1 MFGLVFGCMFEGESQ
16 TGYTLSVEP
25 VITHTTP
32 YLNPFT
38 GDTVNLNGMTTY
50 RMYVNTVNQSDLVSA
65 LAAFDSIPLIL
76 SSTSVPAWYNDT
88 LYGTNFGS
96 EMNTFYFSFLPH
108 LQYDSWLTIGA
119 AESTPGYTL
128 SETAPAPHWAAFNAG
143 QNININSALGWSLF
157 GLNPC
162 PTGVGCNYTHPAY
175 GGPDYKVLL
184 GQITTAGVLSGVLN
198 IQLFVGGLG
207 ANDQLLSFA
216 FEGPGTYGLVVPG
229 CTDETACN
237 YDVDATSDDGSC
249 TFPDV
254 GYTCAGTCISDV
266 DSDGVCDALDV
277 PGCTDGDA
285 CNFDAAATDE
295 DGSCTYAQ
303 AGYTC
308 AGACLSDG
316 DGDGTCDA
324 NEVDGCTNEDACN
337 FNPNATDDDG
347 TCLVA
352 SGCDS
357 CMNGAVMDGDS
368 DDDGVCD
375 TDEIEGC
382 TDAAACN
389 FDDEATDDD
398 GTCQLI
404 GVCDDCIEGVFVD
417 GDVDDD
423 GLCDAAEVEGCTNP
437 LACNYNDLA
446 SNDDGSCL
454 VAGPC
459 DVCLDGDFTDGDAD
473 DDSVCDGDEVAGCT
487 VEEACNYD
495 VAATDDDGTC
505 VFAIAGYDCDGVC
518 LSDIDGDEVC
528 DEFEIAGCTDL
539 QACNYNPAAT
549 DDNGSCLTNDACGVC
564 GGNGIP
570 AGACDCAGNTVDAV
584 GVCGGSCAA
593 DVDNDDVCDTV
604 DPCVGSFDSCGVCNG
619 PGAVYTCGCT
629 GIPAG
634 DCDCFGN
641 QTDAIGV
648 CGGDCAADVDMDGVC
663 DIDEIPGCTDMEA
676 CNYDADATDD
686 DGSCLQLDACGIC
699 GGPGIP
705 AGDCD
710 CDGNQLD
717 AVGVC
722 GGDCIADTDGDGV
735 CDTDEILGCTDE
747 NAPNYNPEATE
758 DDGSCIVCTL
768 VAGTVESTDVSC
780 FGGSDGGASWTVSG
794 GESITYFLLP
804 GDNTNTTGG
813 FEGLVAGTYTIL
825 AFDAND
831 CVLEQVITVGEPDVL
846 EVTIDEITDAVDN
859 DGAIDISIDGGVE
872 PYVISWTGTAGAA
885 TGYTSADE
893 DIEGLATGTY
903 AVVVTD
909 ANGCTAEG
917 EAVIDVNGLDEALG
931 FGFVVFPNPST
942 DAATLVWGGSQ
953 AVEWMTV
960 TDGLGRVVESV
971 RIAGTEGRMELNAG
985 NFSSGVY
992 TISVG
997 ASTGVSTQRWVI
1009 AN

>member
-1 MFGLVFGCMFEGESQ
+1 MFEGESQ
-16 TGYTLSVEP
+16 TGYTLTVEP

-32 YLNPFT
+32 YVSPF
-38 GDTVNLNGMTTY
+38 GEPVNLNGMTTY
-50 RMYVNTVNQSDLVSA
+50 RIYVNTVNQSDYVSA
-65 LAAFDSIPLIL
+65 LAAYDSIPLIL

-88 LYGTNFGS
+88 AYGVNLGS
-96 EMNTFYFSFLPH
+96 EVNSGLFGFFPH

-128 SETAPAPHWAAFNAG
+128 SETPAPHWAAFNAG

-207 ANDQLLSFA
+207 ANGQLLSFA

-266 DSDGVCDALDV
+266 DSDGVCDALEV

-347 TCLVA
+347 TCLVV

-357 CMNGAVMDGDS
+357 CMNESVIDGDS

-459 DVCLDGDFTDGDAD
+459 DVCLEGDFTDGDAD

-539 QACNYNPAAT
+539 QACNFDAMAT
-549 DDNGSCLTNDACGVC
+549 DDDDSCIFQLPGYDCDGVCLNDADEDGVCDEFEVLGCTNEAAINFDEDATEDNGSCIFCSL
-564 GGNGIP
+564 
-570 AGACDCAGNTVDAV
+570 V
-584 GVCGGSCAA
+584 GESA
-593 DVDNDDVCDTV
+593 
-604 DPCVGSFDSCGVCNG
+604 
-619 PGAVYTCGCT
+619 
-629 GIPAG
+629 
-634 DCDCFGN
+634 
-641 QTDAIGV
+641 
-648 CGGDCAADVDMDGVC
+648 
-663 DIDEIPGCTDMEA
+663 
-676 CNYDADATDD
+676 
-686 DGSCLQLDACGIC
+686 
-699 GGPGIP
+699 
-705 AGDCD
+705 
-710 CDGNQLD
+710 
-717 AVGVC
+717 
-722 GGDCIADTDGDGV
+722 
-735 CDTDEILGCTDE
+735 
-747 NAPNYNPEATE
+747 
-758 DDGSCIVCTL
+758 
-768 VAGTVESTDVSC
+768 ESTDVSC
-780 FGGSDGGASWTVSG
+780 FGGADGSVAWTVNG
-794 GESITYFLLP
+794 GEGITYTLLP
-804 GDNTNTTGG
+804 GDITNTTGV
-813 FEGLVAGTYTIL
+813 FEGLVAGTYTVL

-831 CVLEQVITVGEPDVL
+831 CVLEQVISVGEPDVL

-872 PYVISWTGTAGAA
+872 PYVVVWTGTAGAA

-931 FGFVVFPNPST
+931 FGFLVFPNPST
-942 DAATLVWGGSQ
+942 EVATLVWGGSQ

-960 TDGLGRVVESV
+960 ADGLGRVVESV
-971 RIAGTEGRMELNAG
+971 RISGTEGRMELNAG
-985 NFSSGVY
+985 NFSAGVY